1 MLTLYKPTYFQN
13 LGEPTEIPNHF
24 YNALF
29 LIYIHISVYIVWYI
43 NIRIGVEYYD
53 RNLP

>member
-1 MLTLYKPTYFQN
+1 MSVLTLYKPTYIFT
-13 LGEPTEIPNHF
+13 EPTEIPNHF

-53 RNLP
+53 HNQP